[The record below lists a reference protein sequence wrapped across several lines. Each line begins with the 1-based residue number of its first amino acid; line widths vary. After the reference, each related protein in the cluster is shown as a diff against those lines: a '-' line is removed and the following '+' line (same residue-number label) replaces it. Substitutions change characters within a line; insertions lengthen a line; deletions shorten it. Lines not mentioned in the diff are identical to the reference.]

1 MRFFSCLRLL
11 LAVGGGWGD
20 MGGVG
25 EEGGCGGGGAGEVG
39 GMGDG
44 MGWDVRDGMGEGGGG
59 WGLLVRMEVE
69 LWTEIQ
75 QLYESHPRHHCITPT
90 ELFRIFSAFYATSDF
105 ELMKYGSVCCATPSA
120 LTYIAL

>member
-1 MRFFSCLRLL
+1 
-11 LAVGGGWGD
+11 

-44 MGWDVRDGMGEGGGG
+44 MGWDVRDGKGEGGRGKGEGGRGKGEGGGG